1 MTALILNAI
10 PGELW
15 AALGAILAAAI
26 AWLVGRRGG
35 TQAGKA
41 KAAAKAAESY
51 RETTE
56 AMQNADIG
64 RGDPDDDTEWL
75 SKRKDKR

>member
-35 TQAGKA
+35 TQASKA
-41 KAAAKAAESY
+41 KAAAKAA
-51 RETTE
+51 
-56 AMQNADIG
+56 
-64 RGDPDDDTEWL
+64 DDLATA
-75 SKRKDKR
+75 KDKRDEVDALSDDDVSKRLRKWHRK

>member
-1 MTALILNAI
+1 MIALVLNAI

-15 AALGAILAAAI
+15 AALGAILAAAL

-35 TQAGKA
+35 VRAARVGAQNQAA
-41 KAAAKAAESY
+41 QDY

-56 AMQNADIG
+56 RMQNADTIG
-64 RGDPDDDTEWL
+64 GDDADWL
-75 SKRKDKR
+75 RKRSDKR

>member
-41 KAAAKAAESY
+41 KAAAKAA
-51 RETTE
+51 
-56 AMQNADIG
+56 
-64 RGDPDDDTEWL
+64 DDLATA
-75 SKRKDKR
+75 KDKRDEVDALSDDDVSKRLRKWHRK

>member
-1 MTALILNAI
+1 MIALIFNAI

-15 AALGAILAAAI
+15 AALGAIIAAVA
-26 AWLVGRRGG
+26 AWLFARRSGVRAARDG
-35 TQAGKA
+35 ARKQA
-41 KAAAKAAESY
+41 EQDY